1 MKLKLM
7 LVSTFSLIGLYLFG
21 QQLTQTVRGSI
32 TDKITGEPLI
42 GAVVVLKDS
51 DPAIGTATDVDG
63 VFKLQSVPVGRITLY
78 AQMLGYKPVSLQD
91 VLVNS
96 GKELVLQIAME
107 EDLNQIAEVNVT
119 DEKDKRESIN
129 SMAGVSSRTFSVE
142 ETQKFAA
149 AVNDPGRMA
158 ISFAGVVSG
167 DDGNNMISIRGNSP
181 YGLLWKMEGVDIPNP
196 NHYSNAASSGGGIS
210 ILSAQLLGNSEF
222 FTGAFPAEYGNAL
235 SGVFDLRLR
244 KGNNEKREFTFQAG
258 LLGLDIAAEGPI
270 KKGYNGSYLIN
281 YRYST
286 LSVLGKIGVPLG
298 DAITNFQD
306 LSFNVYLPSSNIGNF
321 QIYGFGGLSSQWED
335 AKRDTSKWEY
345 YWQQYDRR
353 FQSNTMATGVRHII
367 PLNENAYLQSSV
379 VLSGNLIAYHQDKV
393 AYDFELN
400 RDYEER
406 YDNGR
411 MMLTS
416 VLNYKFNRKSSLRAG
431 SYFSLNNFSLLQRI
445 LNQGESQLEDKL
457 NMDGHNSTIQA
468 FASWKY
474 RASERLAIVNG
485 LHILYLPMNK
495 TRSIEPR
502 ISARYQ
508 LDETK
513 TVTLGYGL
521 HGQVQPIGIYKA
533 QVLQADGTIRRPN
546 ENLGMNKS
554 HHLVVGYEHALS
566 RYVFLKTEVYYQ
578 YLFNIAIAADTTS
591 LLSSLNNAENYITE
605 ALVNNGKGRNY
616 GVELTLEHYMHN
628 NMYFLLS
635 GSLYNSEFLVH
646 DKVWRSTRFNAGY
659 AATFTAGKEWPVGKV
674 AKNKVLGVNI
684 RTIYRGGL
692 RSTPINIEESVAQET
707 TIYNEAELYTLQVP
721 YYFRSDLRLSLRRN
735 RPHATTTLALDIQ
748 IVSNRKNVWGEY
760 FDSAT
765 GTVTTSYQ
773 TPLIPIISY
782 KVEF

>member
-7 LVSTFSLIGLYLFG
+7 LASTFSLIGLYLFG

-32 TDKITGEPLI
+32 TDKITGEALI
-42 GAVVVLKDS
+42 GAVVVLMDS

-286 LSVLGKIGVPLG
+286 VGLLGQLGVSFG
-298 DAITNFQD
+298 DEQINFQD
-306 LSFNVYLPSSNIGNF
+306 LSFNLNYQGKRGGRWSVFGL
-321 QIYGFGGLSSQWED
+321 GGLSENIFRHKRCAIQ
-335 AKRDTSKWEY
+335 RDTK
-345 YWQQYDRR
+345 
-353 FQSNTMATGVRHII
+353 
-367 PLNENAYLQSSV
+367 
-379 VLSGNLIAYHQDKV
+379 
-393 AYDFELN
+393 N
-400 RDYEER
+400 R
-406 YDNGR
+406 
-411 MMLTS
+411 
-416 VLNYKFNRKSSLRAG
+416 
-431 SYFSLNNFSLLQRI
+431 
-445 LNQGESQLEDKL
+445 
-457 NMDGHNSTIQA
+457 
-468 FASWKY
+468 
-474 RASERLAIVNG
+474 
-485 LHILYLPMNK
+485 
-495 TRSIEPR
+495 
-502 ISARYQ
+502 
-508 LDETK
+508 
-513 TVTLGYGL
+513 
-521 HGQVQPIGIYKA
+521 
-533 QVLQADGTIRRPN
+533 
-546 ENLGMNKS
+546 
-554 HHLVVGYEHALS
+554 
-566 RYVFLKTEVYYQ
+566 
-578 YLFNIAIAADTTS
+578 
-591 LLSSLNNAENYITE
+591 
-605 ALVNNGKGRNY
+605 
-616 GVELTLEHYMHN
+616 
-628 NMYFLLS
+628 
-635 GSLYNSEFLVH
+635 
-646 DKVWRSTRFNAGY
+646 
-659 AATFTAGKEWPVGKV
+659 
-674 AKNKVLGVNI
+674 
-684 RTIYRGGL
+684 
-692 RSTPINIEESVAQET
+692 
-707 TIYNEAELYTLQVP
+707 
-721 YYFRSDLRLSLRRN
+721 
-735 RPHATTTLALDIQ
+735 
-748 IVSNRKNVWGEY
+748 
-760 FDSAT
+760 
-765 GTVTTSYQ
+765 
-773 TPLIPIISY
+773 
-782 KVEF
+782 